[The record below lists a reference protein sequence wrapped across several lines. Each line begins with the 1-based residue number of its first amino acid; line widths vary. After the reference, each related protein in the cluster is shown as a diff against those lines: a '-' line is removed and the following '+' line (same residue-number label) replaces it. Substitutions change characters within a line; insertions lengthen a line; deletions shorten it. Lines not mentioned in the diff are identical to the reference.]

1 MAPVA
6 SVSKGD
12 SRKAGTFG
20 FLGIVDSTRNEAY
33 GQEWSLKSR
42 RTMISFVIVSFRSK
56 ELLSECVSALAS
68 QLEKGDEVIVIAG
81 DHKSSKGKVLQ
92 VIRDKNRVIV
102 EGVNMIKKHERK
114 TQDNP
119 QGSIIEREASI
130 HYSNVKL
137 AEQAK

>member
-1 MAPVA
+1 MAK
-6 SVSKGD
+6 SVK
-12 SRKAGTFG
+12 
-20 FLGIVDSTRNEAY
+20 
-33 GQEWSLKSR
+33 
-42 RTMISFVIVSFRSK
+42 
-56 ELLSECVSALAS
+56 
-68 QLEKGDEVIVIAG
+68 KGDEVIVIAG
-81 DHKSSKGKVLQ
+81 DHKNKKGKVLQ

-137 AEQAK
+137 AE

>member
-1 MAPVA
+1 MAKNV
-6 SVSKGD
+6 K
-12 SRKAGTFG
+12 
-20 FLGIVDSTRNEAY
+20 
-33 GQEWSLKSR
+33 
-42 RTMISFVIVSFRSK
+42 
-56 ELLSECVSALAS
+56 
-68 QLEKGDEVIVIAG
+68 KGDEVIVIAG
-81 DHKSSKGKVLQ
+81 DHKNKKGKVLQ

-137 AEQAK
+137 AE